1 MNMET
6 FGIDGYTIILISL
19 RGLIMNS
26 LSDIAANKL
35 LTKKLVFTKFRI
47 LDKIFLFPGISS

>member
-1 MNMET
+1 MET

-47 LDKIFLFPGISS
+47 LDKIFLFSGISS